1 MSEKEFQFED
11 GSLARFTVDSG
22 SLYFYIQAKHLGK
35 EVKVTSTTVTL
46 TPEETSDLF
55 SWLKNKLEES
65 NG

>member
-11 GSLARFTVDSG
+11 GSLARFMVDG
-22 SLYFYIQAKHLGK
+22 RSLYFYIQAKHLGK